1 MVFLCVDLAAFL
13 SLRLARE
20 AFLKSMSDFPVESVE
35 NGDMAAVMEN
45 FQKKNSLGSRQQVA
59 SSAAQQQQQQLL
71 ANTSTTSSSSSRVA
85 KTSCSSSQRV
95 HHVTSSEM
103 KASSMKS
110 DLSELKSSISEMK
123 NLSSAA
129 TAMNFSSRL
138 RSSMEELDREDTG
151 GGGDASDAQDIS
163 EPLVTFPDPDTP
175 PPVTGAVSLV
185 SPNLVT
191 SMGTNGVAVSSA
203 ASIATASSSSSSSSE
218 TVKYEQKRVT
228 SASKTKV
235 VTDGF
240 SSEQA
245 TANSSEMKMVQA
257 GEMSYQ
263 EQSAAAA
270 MRARLEVDGV
280 SAEKSVAMKQKSAVS
295 CQSAPKKPRGYCTP
309 PRRVTRLK
317 RVCFCCTLL
326 PPRSSYIRGQIVRS
340 YGPRGAVETRANLNP
355 PVYCESSA
363 SDDVATEA
371 GQRGVKALDVSKTGV
386 GGRKE
391 EIGEKGRFRRR
402 RAS

>member
-1 MVFLCVDLAAFL
+1 MANAIPM
-13 SLRLARE
+13 SRPLRRH
-20 AFLKSMSDFPVESVE
+20 FGMSYYPMSDFPVESVE

-45 FQKKNSLGSRQQVA
+45 FQKKNSLGSRQQVV

-280 SAEKSVAMKQKSAVS
+280 SAEKSVAMKQ
-295 CQSAPKKPRGYCTP
+295 QG
-309 PRRVTRLK
+309 
-317 RVCFCCTLL
+317 
-326 PPRSSYIRGQIVRS
+326 G
-340 YGPRGAVETRANLNP
+340 
-355 PVYCESSA
+355 
-363 SDDVATEA
+363 
-371 GQRGVKALDVSKTGV
+371 
-386 GGRKE
+386 GGRCKE
-391 EIGEKGRFRRR
+391 EFGEKGRFRRR
-402 RAS
+402 RASLGSISRRRIRGPPSWRHPDSRVLVVRPARAPGPTPVPPHPTPFSIFDPSADFWKS